1 LAGRARG
8 WPGLAVF
15 LVALACLPAC
25 AALSRPARLPG
36 SDLASP
42 SRNAP
47 VSHSSSLG
55 SPSAVHDLQE
65 AAYYYSRYYAL
76 AFRDLVGLKR
86 LAEVCAALEEAGVE
100 DEGCRE
106 AAERA
111 AGGQG
116 DKGTGGQGDEGARE
130 AGAGADDLQCAIGDS
145 TAAALWAAWLEQ
157 VATVQPQYLVGQR
170 LDDGWTL
177 LGYDVDEECLAR
189 GEPADMVLYWT
200 GPASANAGS
209 KQDGWYRAGE
219 RWVQVLERV
228 RNLVLNGGF
237 ELGAIGFPRDIYRAD
252 PATRRLMTDLR
263 GGRRTT
269 VALLDN
275 TAVYSATSFASLNI
289 PVNPEGL
296 YLQAGWMKSLGG
308 NGYLGRGWIGGIA
321 TDMPSYNYVVTS
333 VKEEEWRHYAGVA
346 RPLAGATGCQIWL
359 INWKAVGQVYFDNIV
374 WVEIGLPGK

>member
-1 LAGRARG
+1 MAGRARE

-15 LVALACLPAC
+15 LVAAACLPAC
-25 AALSRPARLPG
+25 AALSQPARLPD
-36 SDLASP
+36 STSASP
-42 SRNAP
+42 STNAP
-47 VSHSSSLG
+47 VTHPSYLG

-65 AAYYYSRYYAL
+65 AAYYYSRYCAL
-76 AFRDLVGLKR
+76 AFRDLVSLKR
-86 LAEVCAALEEAGVE
+86 LADVCAALEEAGVE
-100 DEGCRE
+100 DETCRE

-219 RWVQVLERV
+219 RWVQVVERV

-275 TAVYSATSFASLNI
+275 TEVYSATSFASLNI

-296 YLQAGWMKSLGG
+296 
-308 NGYLGRGWIGGIA
+308 
-321 TDMPSYNYVVTS
+321 
-333 VKEEEWRHYAGVA
+333 
-346 RPLAGATGCQIWL
+346 
-359 INWKAVGQVYFDNIV
+359 
-374 WVEIGLPGK
+374 